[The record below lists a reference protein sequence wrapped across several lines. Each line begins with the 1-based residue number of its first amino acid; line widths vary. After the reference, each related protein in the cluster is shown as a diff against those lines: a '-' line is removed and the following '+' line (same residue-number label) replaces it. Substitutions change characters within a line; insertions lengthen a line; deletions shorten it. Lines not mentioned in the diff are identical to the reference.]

1 MQLML
6 MDFLLDF
13 PPPNTKNSRSIMI
26 DYISRRCRLL
36 LPAFLVLMI
45 SACQED
51 PSRHLNL
58 GNWYLQKG
66 LLDEAIMEYRE
77 VSRLY
82 SGDPSQLARDEFQI
96 LGKAHFKLAIA
107 YTKKGWWAYA
117 LNEAKRSFDIT
128 PNKDCHD
135 LVGLIETKI
144 ALGIDS

>member
-1 MQLML
+1 MW

-13 PPPNTKNSRSIMI
+13 SHGKTKNSSSIMI
-26 DYISRRCRLL
+26 EYITRYSRLL
-36 LPAFLVLMI
+36 LPAILALMI
-45 SACQED
+45 GACQED

-82 SGDPSQLARDEFQI
+82 SGDQSQLSRDEFQV

-107 YTKKGWWAYA
+107 YTKKGWWEYA
-117 LNEAKRSFDIT
+117 LNEARRSFDIS

-135 LVGLIETKI
+135 LVGLIEIKI
-144 ALGIDS
+144 TQGVNS